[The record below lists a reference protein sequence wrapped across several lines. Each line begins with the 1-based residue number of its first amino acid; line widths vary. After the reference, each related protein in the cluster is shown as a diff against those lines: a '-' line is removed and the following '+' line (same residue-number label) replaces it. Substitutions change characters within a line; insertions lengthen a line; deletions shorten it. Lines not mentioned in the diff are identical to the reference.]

1 MALDTHPYAPSIA
14 PAAAESSKLKRH
26 FGRFDILFFL
36 ICTIVGVD
44 TIASVAAAGGEAFTW
59 MLALAVLFFVPQ
71 ALLFAELGS
80 TFPQEGGPYIWT
92 RMAFGHLAGAINNFL
107 YWVTNPVWL
116 GGTLAAAA
124 AYALQVF
131 FNAGNA
137 WPTLQ
142 IFGYEFPWAFYL
154 ITIPFIWVAVLAAVL
169 SFRVGKWLTTVG
181 AFARFLLLGVFVIT
195 VVVYA
200 IQHGVHG
207 LGAGSFMP
215 TYSGFVGLVGVLLF
229 NYVGFELP
237 NSAGEEMTNA
247 KRDVPFAILRS
258 AGFSFLLYAVPI
270 LGILL
275 VIPVDKVTNLGGF
288 VDAIQTTFSV
298 FGTASGVVGG
308 AAGVLFVVC
317 VLTSGVTWIMGSD
330 RSLAV
335 SGYDGAAPRFLGVI
349 SAKLGTPV
357 RVNIFSGILST
368 VVLVLA
374 TTITQGNAAKFFVA
388 VLGVTISTTLISY
401 LLIFPSL
408 WKLRRSHP
416 SVERPFRMP
425 AYRVLTI
432 LLMVLLAF
440 TVVQLMAPGAFFDW
454 FGEGFA
460 PDGWKSSE
468 AVLYLLTELIP
479 VVAFIIIGVIFW
491 ALGTKTRRE
500 NAVLAVE
507 LDAAAVSV
515 AAREGAAPTP
525 GAPAA

>member
-1 MALDTHPYAPSIA
+1 MALDVDTKYLA

-44 TIASVAAAGGEAFTW
+44 TIASVASAGGQAFTF
-59 MLALAVLFFVPQ
+59 MVILAIVFFVPQ
-71 ALLFAELGS
+71 ALLFAELG
-80 TFPQEGGPYIWT
+80 TAFPQEGGPYLWT
-92 RMAFGHLAGAINNFL
+92 RMAFGHLAGAVNNFL

-116 GGTLAAAA
+116 GGTLAGAA
-124 AYALQVF
+124 AYALEVF
-131 FNAGNA
+131 FNHGKTFST
-137 WPTLQ
+137 PV
-142 IFGYEFPWAFYL
+142 FYAV
-154 ITIPFIWVAVLAAVL
+154 TIPFVWVAVLAAIL
-169 SFRVGKWLTTVG
+169 SFRVGKWITTVG

-207 LGAGSFMP
+207 LGASSFMP
-215 TYSGFVGLVGVLLF
+215 QYSGFVLLVGVLLF

-237 NSAGEEMTNA
+237 NSAGEEMKNST
-247 KRDVPFAILRS
+247 KDVPFAIARS
-258 AGFSFLLYAVPI
+258 AIFSFVLYAVPI

-298 FGTASGVVGG
+298 FGPAAPVVGG
-308 AAGVLFVVC
+308 AAGILFVLC

-349 SAKLGTPV
+349 NARLGTPV
-357 RVNIFSGILST
+357 RVNIFSGIVST
-368 VVLVLA
+368 IVLVLA
-374 TTITQGNAAKFFVA
+374 TTITGGNAYKFFGA

-416 SVERPFRMP
+416 NVARPFTMP
-425 AYRVLTI
+425 WHRPLTI

-440 TVVQLMAPGAFFDW
+440 TVIQLMAPGAFYQW
-454 FGEGFA
+454 FGSDFR
-460 PDGWKSSE
+460 PDGWKASE
-468 AVLYLLTELIP
+468 GGLYLLTELVP
-479 VVAFIIIGVIFW
+479 VVAFIVIGVLFW
-491 ALGTKTRRE
+491 VSGTKTRRE
-500 NAVLAVE
+500 NAALASE
-507 LDAAAVSV
+507 LDAAGAGVVGGGVGGGASGTAGPVSGSS
-515 AAREGAAPTP
+515 AG
-525 GAPAA
+525 